1 MGNDGRRCASRG
13 LTHRRYRHDHA
24 KHRILRRLP
33 IVAKGTHHTA
43 RRRYDLGVSDI
54 SDPGRAGR
62 GDRKRAR
69 KLIDAAYAAGRLT
82 AADRAFRTER
92 VDSAHTKGDLAVLV
106 RDLNRAAG
114 AAPAAT
120 AVTPPTD
127 PTAAPGAKSL
137 GSAIPPDQLRAMTKG
152 GSAATIRMSE
162 SMRSALSGDSVRK
175 VRRVVVFAL
184 VGFFLLCGLGITG
197 IVTALFSGID
207 QIGDPSDTPTSSF
220 NLQTSEG
227 WSELVA
233 AIDKETGTSRV
244 YDAVVY
250 PEYASVNAVVDEGAM
265 RYLYRGGAFQL
276 SNSPVTAATHD
287 SVDLADIEGDLI
299 EGLPDETAKQHNMP
313 DYDSA
318 YFIVNNLSGQPAI
331 MVYVQ
336 QEGRLARWSI
346 YDLDGKVIG
355 GTPS

>member
-1 MGNDGRRCASRG
+1 
-13 LTHRRYRHDHA
+13 
-24 KHRILRRLP
+24 
-33 IVAKGTHHTA
+33 
-43 RRRYDLGVSDI
+43 VSDI

-62 GDRKRAR
+62 RDRKRAQ
-69 KLIDAAYAAGRLT
+69 KLIDAAYAAGQLT

-114 AAPAAT
+114 ASPAAAAAA
-120 AVTPPTD
+120 AVPPPPD
-127 PTAAPGAKSL
+127 PATGPGAKSL
-137 GSAIPPDQLRAMTKG
+137 GSAIPPDQLRAMTKV

-162 SMRSALSGDSVRK
+162 SMRSALSGDNVRK
-175 VRRVVVFAL
+175 VRRAFVFVL

-197 IVTALFSGID
+197 IVTALFAGID
-207 QIGDPSDTPTSSF
+207 QIGGPSDTPTSSV
-220 NLQTSEG
+220 NLQTAEG

-233 AIDKETGTSRV
+233 AVDKETGTSRV

-250 PEYASVNAVVDEGAM
+250 PEYASINAVVDEGAM

-276 SNSPVTAATHD
+276 SNSPVTTATQD
-287 SVDLADIEGDLI
+287 PIDLADLDAELI
-299 EGLPDETAKQHNMP
+299 EGLPDRTAKRQSMP
-313 DYDSA
+313 GYDSA
-318 YFIVNNLSGQPAI
+318 YFIVNTLSGQPAI

-355 GTPS
+355 GTPD